1 MNVMAWHRAGA
12 RAFARCGWRVLGHSK
27 ADGRE
32 ARSQVAHSVLPKT
45 CLHNCFC
52 NRTQHQCHSCSSKG
66 QRDASSIALAVI
78 EARLWMAANAVR
90 AAGTA
95 QQLVRQAFHG
105 HHFALFADALLSGPP
120 VLAFLGV
127 WQALLSLTAS

>member
-1 MNVMAWHRAGA
+1 MNFIAWHRAGA
-12 RAFARCGWRVLGHSK
+12 RAVARCSWRVLGHSN
-27 ADGRE
+27 ADGRK

-52 NRTQHQCHSCSSKG
+52 NRTQQQCHSCSSKG
-66 QRDASSIALAVI
+66 QKDASSTPLADI

-95 QQLVRQAFHG
+95 QQLVRQAFYAQ
-105 HHFALFADALLSGPP
+105 HFALFADALLSGPP
-120 VLAFLGV
+120 ISAFLDV
-127 WQALLSLTAS
+127 WQALLSLTAP